1 MIRVACGSAA
11 LGEAS
16 PGATS
21 RILSAE
27 AESIFLYTWEETAE
41 TTEPI
46 AAPIREPATPI
57 TDESRNTVAAAKA
70 PAITWARDKS
80 SNKVANLPF
89 SEPFCVVMAKLPF
102 PHPQASSLKPAR
114 KAIHALFTHS

>member
-16 PGATS
+16 PGAAS

-70 PAITWARDKS
+70 PAITWAMDKS

-89 SEPFCVVMAKLPF
+89 SEPFCVAMVNSPFLTPKL
-102 PHPQASSLKPAR
+102 AA
-114 KAIHALFTHS
+114 